1 MNRALWVVTRVG
13 SSWLRH
19 VLNNMEKPSST
30 TSGSVDMAKIKSKST
45 NVHAM
50 AHPEAVAIPS
60 STHIS
65 S

>member
-1 MNRALWVVTRVG
+1 MNRALWVVKRVG

-19 VLNNMEKPSST
+19 VLNNLEKPSST
-30 TSGSVDMAKIKSKST
+30 TSGSIDMARTKSKST

-50 AHPEAVAIPS
+50 AHPEAVAIHS
-60 STHIS
+60 TTHIS